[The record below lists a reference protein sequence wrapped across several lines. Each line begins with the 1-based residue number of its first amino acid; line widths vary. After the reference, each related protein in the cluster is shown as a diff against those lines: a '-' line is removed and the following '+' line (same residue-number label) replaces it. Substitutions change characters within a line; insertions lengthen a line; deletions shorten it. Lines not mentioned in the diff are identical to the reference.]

1 MSAKELFP
9 IALATSIW
17 DKDWSLNKK
26 GHRKPSDKFTKYDDI
41 SHIFKNSFLVRRDG
55 CTQERS
61 RLGPV

>member
-41 SHIFKNSFLVRRDG
+41 SHIFKNSFLVR
-55 CTQERS
+55 
-61 RLGPV
+61 